1 MRLSTEI
8 YTSKV
13 DECKDFYLKYF
24 DFKVKSRAEGFVV
37 LQNRTNPEYELMFC
51 VTNSPFVNAIF
62 HLEYNNKGVILQ
74 FEVDNVINEYH
85 RIKSLGIPIL
95 IELVEEPINGNHF
108 TISDPSGLLIDI
120 VSY

>member
-13 DECKDFYLKYF
+13 DECKRFYLKYF
-24 DFKVKSRAEGFVV
+24 DFNVKSSAEGFVV

-51 VTNSPFVNAIF
+51 VPNSPFVNAIF
-62 HLEYNNKGVILQ
+62 HPEYNNKGVILQ

-85 RIKSLGIPIL
+85 RIKSLEIPIL
-95 IELVEEPINGNHF
+95 IELVEEPINGKHF

>member
-13 DECKDFYLKYF
+13 DECKSFYLDYF
-24 DFKVKSRAEGFVV
+24 NFRVKSKAEGFVV
-37 LQNRTNPEYELMFC
+37 LQNKLGPEYELMFC
-51 VTNSPFVNAIF
+51 VPNSPFVNSIF
-62 HLEYNNKGVILQ
+62 HPEYNSKGVILQ
-74 FEVDNVINEYH
+74 FEVDNVQEEYH
-85 RIKSLGIPIL
+85 RIKNLNIPIL
-95 IELVEEPINGNHF
+95 IELIEEPINGRHF